1 MKVIEGS
8 VTAAK
13 GFRAAGNAV
22 GIKGKIT
29 EKKDLALIES
39 DVPATAAGAFTTNVV
54 KATSVL
60 RNMEIMESGVKIN
73 GIAVNSGNANAC
85 TGEEGVK
92 SNKEMAQC
100 FASLLGVDENTV
112 LTASTGV
119 IGAVFPIET
128 VKEGIKNTFPMLGYD
143 RNNALMAAEAIMT
156 TDTYSK
162 EVAVEFELGGK
173 TVHMGGMAKGSG
185 MICPN
190 MATML
195 SFITTDADISAELL
209 NKALK
214 EDIKSTYNMVS
225 VDGDTSTNDTVV
237 VLANGLAG
245 NDKVTEEGADYD
257 TFKEALHYVNER
269 LAKNL
274 VRDGEG
280 ATKFMEVNVE
290 GAATYDDAKT
300 MAKSVVKSSLF
311 KAAVFGED
319 ANWGRVL
326 CAMGYSGVK
335 FDPNKVDIVF
345 ASSAGS
351 ILLMDKG
358 TPIVFDEDKAKTILS
373 EKEIQVNIKISEG
386 NEKATAWGCDL
397 SYEYV
402 RINGDYRS

>member
-22 GIKGKIT
+22 GVKGVIT
-29 EKKDLALIES
+29 EKKDLAIIVS
-39 DVPATAAGAFTTNVV
+39 DVPAVAAGAFTTNVV
-54 KATSVL
+54 KATSVT
-60 RNMEIMESGVKIN
+60 RNMKIMEGKGKIN
-73 GIAVNSGNANAC
+73 AVVANSGNANAC
-85 TGEEGVK
+85 TGEEGIK
-92 SNKEMAQC
+92 SNEKMAQC
-100 FASLLGVDENTV
+100 LADILGVDSSTV

-119 IGAVFPIET
+119 IGAVFPIDT
-128 VKEGIKNTFPMLGYD
+128 ITKGIKATFPMLGYD

-162 EVAVEFELGGK
+162 EVAVEFDLGGK
-173 TVHMGGMAKGSG
+173 TVHLGGMAKGSG

-195 SFITTDADISAELL
+195 SFITTDAAISQELL

-214 EDIKSTYNMVS
+214 EDIKSTYDMVS

-245 NDKVTEEGADYD
+245 NEEVVSEGKDYD
-257 TFKEALHYVNER
+257 AFKEALHYVNER

-280 ATKFMEVNVE
+280 ATKFMEVNVT
-290 GAATYDDAKT
+290 GAATETDAKT

-335 FDPNKVDIVF
+335 FDPQKVDIVF
-345 ASSAGS
+345 ASSAGE
-351 ILLMDKG
+351 ILLMDNG

-373 EKEIQVNIKISEG
+373 EKEIQINIKISEG
-386 NEKATAWGCDL
+386 NAKATAWGCDL

-402 RINGDYRS
+402 KINGDYRS

>member
-22 GIKGKIT
+22 GVKGVIT
-29 EKKDLALIES
+29 EKKDLAIIVS
-39 DVPATAAGAFTTNVV
+39 DVPAVAAGAFTTNVV
-54 KATSVL
+54 KATSVT
-60 RNMEIMESGVKIN
+60 RNMKIMEGKGKIN
-73 GIAVNSGNANAC
+73 AVVANSGNANAC
-85 TGEEGVK
+85 TGEEGIK
-92 SNKEMAQC
+92 SNEKMAQC
-100 FASLLGVDENTV
+100 LADILGVDSSTV

-119 IGAVFPIET
+119 IGAVFPIDT
-128 VKEGIKNTFPMLGYD
+128 ITKGIKATFPMLGYD

-162 EVAVEFELGGK
+162 EVAVEFDLGGK
-173 TVHMGGMAKGSG
+173 TVHLGGMAKGSG

-195 SFITTDADISAELL
+195 SFITTDAAISQELL

-245 NDKVTEEGADYD
+245 NEEVVSEGKDYD

-280 ATKFMEVNVE
+280 ATKFMEVNVT
-290 GAATYDDAKT
+290 GAATETDAKT

-335 FDPNKVDIVF
+335 FDPQKVDIVF
-345 ASSAGS
+345 ASSAGE
-351 ILLMDKG
+351 ILLMDNG

-386 NEKATAWGCDL
+386 NAKATAWGCDL

-402 RINGDYRS
+402 KINGDYRS